1 MDQFTNT
8 PDTTANYA
16 PDDIQ
21 NNKGMAILAYLSWL
35 VLIPLFAAKNSP
47 FARYHTN
54 QGLILFLLG
63 LVWGVAT
70 KIVTLLLGWIPILGD
85 VIGILLGIASFVVGI
100 FSIVCLVLGIVN
112 AAQGKAK
119 ELPFIG
125 GIKILK

>member
-70 KIVTLLLGWIPILGD
+70 KIVTLLLGWIPILGV

-100 FSIVCLVLGIVN
+100 FSVVCLVLGIVN

-119 ELPFIG
+119 ELPIIG
-125 GIKILK
+125 GIRILK

>member
-70 KIVTLLLGWIPILGD
+70 KIVTLLLGWIPILGV

-100 FSIVCLVLGIVN
+100 FSVACLVLGIVN

-119 ELPFIG
+119 ELPIIG
-125 GIKILK
+125 GIRILK

>member
-1 MDQFTNT
+1 MDKFTNT

-21 NNKGMAILAYLSWL
+21 TNKVMAILAYISWL

-47 FARYHTN
+47 YARYHTN
-54 QGLILFLLG
+54 QGLVLFLLS
-63 LVWGVAT
+63 LVWGVASSL
-70 KIVTLLLGWIPILGD
+70 INMVLGWVPVLGGIIA
-85 VIGILLGIASFVVGI
+85 VLTGIIGFVVGI
-100 FSIVCLVLGIVN
+100 FCLVCMILGIIN

-125 GIKILK
+125 GITILK

>member
-54 QGLILFLLG
+54 QGLVLFLIG
-63 LVWGVAT
+63 LVWGVVT
-70 KIVTLLLGWIPILGD
+70 KIATLLLGWIPILGD
-85 VIGILLGIASFVVGI
+85 VIGILLGIASFIVAI

-125 GIKILK
+125 GIRILK